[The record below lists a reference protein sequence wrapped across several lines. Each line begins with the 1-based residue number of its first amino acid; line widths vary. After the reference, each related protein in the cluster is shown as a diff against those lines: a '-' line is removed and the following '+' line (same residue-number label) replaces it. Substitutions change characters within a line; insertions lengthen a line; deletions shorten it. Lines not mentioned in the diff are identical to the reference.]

1 MVVRRPD
8 SLNCSS
14 IQKSYA
20 SSQETTLMSEH
31 PRKGRMLMRLETD
44 YSPVNAINLDT
55 ANTYC
60 RLHKDVGRLETTY
73 DVLEQ

>member
-20 SSQETTLMSEH
+20 SSQETLKSDH
-31 PRKGRMLMRLETD
+31 PPKGRTLMRLETD